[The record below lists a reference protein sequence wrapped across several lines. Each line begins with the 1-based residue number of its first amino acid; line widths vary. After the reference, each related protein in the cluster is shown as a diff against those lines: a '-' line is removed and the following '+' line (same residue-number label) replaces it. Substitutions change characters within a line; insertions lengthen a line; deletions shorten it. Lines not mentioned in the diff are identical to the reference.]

1 MYNLKE
7 LIYEKEKDY
16 YFYRIL
22 DYINILENIL
32 RLFLLNNFCPCFLL
46 LDLFGRFPLE
56 MEYQPSL
63 EKLF

>member
-16 YFYRIL
+16 YFYLIL

-32 RLFLLNNFCPCFLL
+32 RLFLLGNFCPCFLL
-46 LDLFGRFPLE
+46 LDLFGRFPLV

>member
-16 YFYRIL
+16 YFYLIL

-32 RLFLLNNFCPCFLL
+32 RLFLLNNFCPYFLL
-46 LDLFGRFPLE
+46 LDLFGRSPLE